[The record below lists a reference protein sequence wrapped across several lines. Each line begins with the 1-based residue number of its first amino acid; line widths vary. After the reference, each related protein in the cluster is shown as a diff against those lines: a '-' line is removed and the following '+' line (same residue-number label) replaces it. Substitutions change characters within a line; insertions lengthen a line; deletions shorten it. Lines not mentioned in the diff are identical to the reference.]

1 MPRPMELKS
10 LKACFPKL
18 RRRYGSTS
26 PPLAG
31 VHPNPG
37 PKQKCRRWEA
47 KKDSKRIKLTDD
59 EKDRINKLS
68 AEGKSGDDIAHE
80 IGRKEET
87 VRRWMKRRKYTG
99 EMKRK
104 ERSRKRRVDAI
115 EDKETST
122 SRESPRKKPKK
133 WKRFDDREQG
143 YATALLDTGLSH
155 KKIAKMM
162 KRGRRTLDRRAKQNE
177 GDQRTDATTASR
189 LGRPRKTTPRDDRAL
204 ARRADAPDEPS
215 ARSIAAES
223 KIHNPDHAISKN
235 TVCRRLKEQGEVPR
249 RKIPKLRLT
258 KEQKAARLRWA
269 EAHKD
274 WTLDQWNRVLWSDES
289 PFTIVPTPSRKFVWI
304 RKGKRAKNMKASVDP
319 KQVAPTAKW
328 GGGKI
333 QVWGC
338 FYAGGVGH
346 LTEIQG
352 TLKKEGYKSILIHH
366 VIPLITQKTSSE
378 PSTIAWIFQQ
388 DGAKP
393 HTANTNVDYL
403 QRKAQESGES
413 WTVMEWPPQSPD
425 LNPLENVW
433 HYLKDQLR
441 KHPHLPTSKKEL
453 FERLQT
459 EWEKLGPDALQPYVS
474 SMPQRCS
481 AVIEAKGGPIAF

>member
-1 MPRPMELKS
+1 
-10 LKACFPKL
+10 
-18 RRRYGSTS
+18 
-26 PPLAG
+26 

-177 GDQRTDATTASR
+177 EDQRTDATTASR

-204 ARRADAPDEPS
+204 ARRADAPD
-215 ARSIAAES
+215 
-223 KIHNPDHAISKN
+223 
-235 TVCRRLKEQGEVPR
+235 
-249 RKIPKLRLT
+249 
-258 KEQKAARLRWA
+258 
-269 EAHKD
+269 
-274 WTLDQWNRVLWSDES
+274 
-289 PFTIVPTPSRKFVWI
+289 
-304 RKGKRAKNMKASVDP
+304 
-319 KQVAPTAKW
+319 
-328 GGGKI
+328 
-333 QVWGC
+333 
-338 FYAGGVGH
+338 
-346 LTEIQG
+346 
-352 TLKKEGYKSILIHH
+352 
-366 VIPLITQKTSSE
+366 
-378 PSTIAWIFQQ
+378 
-388 DGAKP
+388 
-393 HTANTNVDYL
+393 
-403 QRKAQESGES
+403 
-413 WTVMEWPPQSPD
+413 
-425 LNPLENVW
+425 
-433 HYLKDQLR
+433 
-441 KHPHLPTSKKEL
+441 
-453 FERLQT
+453 
-459 EWEKLGPDALQPYVS
+459 
-474 SMPQRCS
+474 
-481 AVIEAKGGPIAF
+481 